1 MPLREQPKAPL
12 ENILEI
18 LKFIAR
24 LPLAI
29 AAIIV
34 ALIFSYVALM
44 LVLKVLVFI
53 IENVIKRPW

>member
-12 ENILEI
+12 ENILET